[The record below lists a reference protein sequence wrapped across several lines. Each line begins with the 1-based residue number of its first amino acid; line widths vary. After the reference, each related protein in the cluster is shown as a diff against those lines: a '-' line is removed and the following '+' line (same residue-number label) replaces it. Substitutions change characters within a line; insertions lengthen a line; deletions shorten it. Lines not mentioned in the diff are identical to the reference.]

1 MGEMHESETI
11 IEIKRKLRLAMNG
24 EVSRSMSEKG
34 VHYQMNWGLTI
45 PLLKE
50 IAKCY
55 TEDNGLALVLWEQNV
70 RECRILAAMIQPSSS
85 FSPIMADS
93 WVKSLEYQ
101 DLAEICSLYLFRR
114 LPFSSWISFKWIA
127 DDDEMVQYCGY
138 LTLAHLFRD
147 KLPIAKDYLD
157 EFKDHAATAIAGKSF
172 LPKQGAGIA
181 LDSYE
186 RNYG

>member
-1 MGEMHESETI
+1 
-11 IEIKRKLRLAMNG
+11 
-24 EVSRSMSEKG
+24 
-34 VHYQMNWGLTI
+34 
-45 PLLKE
+45 
-50 IAKCY
+50 
-55 TEDNGLALVLWEQNV
+55 
-70 RECRILAAMIQPSSS
+70 MIQPSSS